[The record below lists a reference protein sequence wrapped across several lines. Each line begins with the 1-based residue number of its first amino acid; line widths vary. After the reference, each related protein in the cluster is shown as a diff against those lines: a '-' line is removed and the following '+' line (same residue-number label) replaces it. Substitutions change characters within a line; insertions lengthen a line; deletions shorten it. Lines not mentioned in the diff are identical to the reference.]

1 MLKIIKNEQRGMAK
15 YGWVCSRHSFS
26 FADYYDPDHM
36 GFGPLRVLNDDQ
48 ILPGGGLG
56 RHGHRDMEM
65 ISYVMNGALKHSDS
79 LGNES
84 VLTYGD
90 VQCMSA
96 GAGIMH
102 SEKNVA
108 DDKPAH
114 VLQIWIEPDRK
125 GMMPDY
131 QAHHFDVA
139 DKKGRLCLIA
149 APERLDNALLIHQ
162 QVRIYACILGA
173 GPPVAYAPARGRGAY
188 VHVATGEAA
197 LNGLRMTAGDAMQI
211 SGETR
216 VEMAAGELAEVLLF
230 DVPMA

>member
-1 MLKIIKNEQRGMAK
+1 MLKIIKNEQRGMAT

-65 ISYVMNGALKHSDS
+65 ISYVLDGALRHSDS
-79 LGNES
+79 LGNDS
-84 VLTYGD
+84 VLAYGD
-90 VQCMSA
+90 VQCMTA

-102 SEKNVA
+102 SESNIA

-125 GMMPDY
+125 GIMPDY
-131 QAHHFDVA
+131 QAHHFDIA
-139 DKKGRLCLIA
+139 DKENRLCLIA
-149 APERLDNALLIHQ
+149 APERTDNALLIHQ
-162 QVRIYACILGA
+162 QVRIYAGILGA
-173 GPPVAYAPARGRGAY
+173 EPVAYAPDRGRGTY
-188 VHVATGEAA
+188 VHVATGEASI
-197 LNGLRMTAGDAMQI
+197 NGLRMAAGDAMKI
-211 SGETR
+211 SGEIR
-216 VEMAAGELAEVLLF
+216 VEMTAPDKAEVLLF
-230 DVPMA
+230 DVPMT